1 MLALNA
7 SANTFTFDTPTGA
20 KDSAGDAV
28 DASAV
33 FITGTDTLT
42 ITLTDL
48 LKNPGSVG
56 QLISDISFGFSRTIS
71 SSGVTFGSASGTGVT
86 VNNDGTTSP
95 GTVPSDAWQL
105 DSANHFHISALGG
118 GQPKGLIIGP
128 PAADG
133 KYDATGDGSIAGNK
147 PHNPFYSGSATFVLN
162 IPGLTSSDIV
172 NSAIFSFGTTA
183 GDDVTGIPQ
192 VPDGATTILLLGTAL
207 SGLGLIRRK
216 LS

>member
-48 LKNPGSVG
+48 LKNPGDVG
-56 QLISDISFGFSRTIS
+56 QLLSDIKFGFAETIS
-71 SSGVTFGSASGTGVT
+71 SSGTSLTSASGTGIK
-86 VNNDGTTSP
+86 VNSNGTT
-95 GTVPSDAWQL
+95 TSDPVAANAWQL
-105 DSANHFHISALGG
+105 SGFHLSALGG

-133 KYDATGDGSIAGNK
+133 KYDAANSSIKNNG

-192 VPDGATTILLLGTAL
+192 VPDGGTTMLLLGTAL
-207 SGLGLIRRK
+207 SGLGLLRRK